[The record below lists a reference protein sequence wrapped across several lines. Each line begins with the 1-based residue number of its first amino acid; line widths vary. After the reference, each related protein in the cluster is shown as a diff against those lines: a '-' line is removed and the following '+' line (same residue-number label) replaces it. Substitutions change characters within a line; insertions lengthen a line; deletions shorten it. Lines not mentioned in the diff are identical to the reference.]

1 MSTVAQLITSLNPQK
16 DAWAANLVTKGVAA
30 KDTEGFSTLVPK
42 VLEIKGGGGD
52 DEDSPFVYTKT
63 EKQIEK
69 EIRARLGYPAPPP
82 LQFEGEV
89 MIVQFSKLGE
99 YLKLPKCWTPA
110 DGSPLAYA
118 AEIYGVNNGQWEMFA
133 HYDRSEGATS
143 YGVYEKNRNQFIN
156 IEGACTTLET
166 YEGYIL
172 VRGWGKSS
180 DYAMLA
186 TIRGSSNDWD
196 NIVELKEYFY
206 TTTPRGYTEYY
217 SDMYDTDYSRYW
229 PNHLEIV
236 TFKGGN
242 DYDHALNVDVNND
255 FCFGMAKLIKTE
267 NESGKIYVKINNNV
281 LIQPCTLVGKR
292 GLLSTPNF
300 NLYNI
305 NDREFSLNLFFN
317 KFYINE
323 DGDDARTLR
332 NFYYSSAGTD
342 STNSNNFGNNPAANR
357 YTHIQVPITGLSPYS
372 GAQSN
377 IWFGG
382 SSCKNPADI
391 EFVMDDKLYNY
402 FKNNTSNNGCYT
414 LYCLCGTTW
423 EARGMNYINVPMC
436 YDTTYSSV
444 KQITIKNAEGFTF
457 DKRPGLSNDASV
469 DMRYIFLNS
478 NLDYD
483 KFIKSLPTDISA
495 FGSVTLSFDSHM
507 VALSQE
513 QKEYITSLGY
523 IITSI

>member
-1 MSTVAQLITSLNPQK
+1 MSKVSI
-16 DAWAANLVTKGVAA
+16 
-30 KDTEGFSTLVPK
+30 EESTLSAIGDAIRKKTGESALLSP
-42 VLEIKGGGGD
+42 LDMPTAIGSISGGGGGD

-99 YLKLPKCWTPA
+99 YLKIPKCWTPA

-133 HYDRSEGATS
+133 HYDRSEGSTV
-143 YGVYEKNRNQFIN
+143 YGVYDKKRNGCVN
-156 IEGACTTLET
+156 IEGAFTTLET

-186 TIRGSSNDWD
+186 TDRNSYNMWS

-217 SDMYDTDYSRYW
+217 TNMYDIDYSNYW
-229 PNHLEIV
+229 PNNLEIV
-236 TFKGGN
+236 TYKGGN
-242 DYDHALNVDVNND
+242 DYEHALNATFDND

-267 NESGKIYVKINNNV
+267 NESGKICVKYGNNI
-281 LIQPCTLVGKR
+281 LIQPCILVGKR

-305 NDREFSLNLFFN
+305 NGNTSDLGTFFN
-317 KFYINE
+317 RAHISG
-323 DGDDARTLR
+323 DGDDAKTLR
-332 NFYYSSAGTD
+332 NFYYLPNGLD
-342 STNSNNFGNNPAANR
+342 STNTSYFSNNPAANR
-357 YTHIQVPITGLSPYS
+357 YTHIQVPITGLVPYS

-377 IWFGG
+377 VWFGG

-402 FKNNTSNNGCYT
+402 FKNNVSNNGCYT

-436 YDTTYSSV
+436 YDVNYSSL
-444 KQITIKNAEGFTF
+444 KQITIKYAEGFTF
-457 DKRPGLSNDASV
+457 DKRPGLSDSASV
-469 DMRYIFLNS
+469 DMKYIFLNS

-483 KFIKSLPTDISA
+483 KFVKSLPTDISA
-495 FGSVTLSFDSHM
+495 FGSVTLSFDSKM
-507 VALSQE
+507 VPLSQE

>member
-1 MSTVAQLITSLNPQK
+1 MSKVSI
-16 DAWAANLVTKGVAA
+16 
-30 KDTEGFSTLVPK
+30 EESTLSAIGDAIRKKTGESALLSP
-42 VLEIKGGGGD
+42 LDMPTAIGSISGGGGGD
-52 DEDSPFVYTKT
+52 DEDSPFIYTKT

-89 MIVQFSKLGE
+89 MIVPFSKLSE
-99 YLKLPKCWTPA
+99 YLTIPKCWTPA

-118 AEIYGVNNGQWEMFA
+118 AEIYGVNNGKWEMFA
-133 HYDRSEGATS
+133 HYDRSEGSTV
-143 YGVYEKNRNQFIN
+143 YGVRERERNECVN
-156 IEGACTTLET
+156 IEGAFTTLET

-172 VRGWGKSS
+172 VRSWGKSS

-186 TIRGSSNDWD
+186 TDYNSYRYWI

-217 SDMYDTDYSRYW
+217 SNMYNTDYSNYW

-236 TFKGGN
+236 TYKGGN
-242 DYDHALNVDVNND
+242 DYDHALNVEFNYD

-267 NESGKIYVKINNNV
+267 NESGKIYIKHTNNA

-305 NDREFSLNLFFN
+305 NNNLSDLSIFFSRVHNQGN
-317 KFYINE
+317 
-323 DGDDARTLR
+323 DAKTLR
-332 NFYYSSAGTD
+332 NFYYEPNGTD
-342 STNSNNFGNNPAANR
+342 SSTTSSFSNNPAANR
-357 YTHIQVPITGLSPYS
+357 YTHIQVPVTGVRHYS

-377 IWFGG
+377 IWFSSG
-382 SSCKNPADI
+382 SCNNPADI

-402 FKNNTSNNGCYT
+402 FKNNPNYNGCYT

-423 EARGMNYINVPMC
+423 DTNGMNYINVPMC
-436 YDTTYSSV
+436 YLTSYPSS
-444 KQITIKNAEGFTF
+444 KQITIKYAEGFTF
-457 DKRPGLSNDASV
+457 DKRPGLSNSASV
-469 DMRYIFLNS
+469 DMKYIFLNS

-495 FGSVTLSFDSHM
+495 FKSVTLSFDSNM
-507 VALSQE
+507 VPLSKE

>member
-1 MSTVAQLITSLNPQK
+1 MSKVSI
-16 DAWAANLVTKGVAA
+16 
-30 KDTEGFSTLVPK
+30 EESTLSAIGNAIRKKTGESALLSP
-42 VLEIKGGGGD
+42 LDMPTAIGSISGGGGGD
-52 DEDSPFVYTKT
+52 DEDSPFIYTKT

-89 MIVQFSKLGE
+89 MIVQFSKLGK
-99 YLKLPKCWTPA
+99 YIKIPKCWTPA
-110 DGSPLAYA
+110 NGSPLAYA

-133 HYDRSEGATS
+133 YYNGNDGYNGA
-143 YGVYEKNRNQFIN
+143 GVHEKGRNNCVN
-156 IEGACTTLET
+156 IEGAFTTLET

-180 DYAMLA
+180 DNAMLA
-186 TIRGSSNDWD
+186 TNYNSYTRWS

-217 SDMYDTDYSRYW
+217 DNIYQNSSYSRYW

-242 DYDHALNVDVNND
+242 DYDHALNVDFND
-255 FCFGMAKLIKTE
+255 DFSFGMAKLIKTE
-267 NESGKIYVKINNNV
+267 NESGKIYVKHSNNV

-305 NDREFSLNLFFN
+305 NGSLSNLSLFFN
-317 KFYINE
+317 RPHVGK
-323 DGDDARTLR
+323 DGDDAKTLR
-332 NFYYSSAGTD
+332 NFYYAPDGTD
-342 STNSNNFGNNPAANR
+342 SSNSSSFSNNPAANR
-357 YTHIQVPITGLSPYS
+357 YTHIQIPITGVGPYS

-377 IWFGG
+377 IWFGSG
-382 SSCKNPADI
+382 SCNNPADI
-391 EFVMDDKLYNY
+391 EFVMDDKSYNY
-402 FKNNTSNNGCYT
+402 FKNNPNYNGCYT

-423 EARGMNYINVPMC
+423 QARGMNYINVPMC
-436 YDTTYSSV
+436 YLDSYSSS
-444 KQITIKNAEGFTF
+444 KQITIQYAEGFTF

-469 DMRYIFLNS
+469 NMNYRFLDS
-478 NLDYD
+478 NLNYD

-495 FGSVTLSFDSHM
+495 FGSVTLSFDSKM
-507 VALSQE
+507 VPLSQE

>member
-1 MSTVAQLITSLNPQK
+1 MSKVSI
-16 DAWAANLVTKGVAA
+16 
-30 KDTEGFSTLVPK
+30 EESTLSAIGDAIRKKTGESALLSP
-42 VLEIKGGGGD
+42 LDMPTAIGSISGGGGGD
-52 DEDSPFVYTKT
+52 DEDSPFIYTKT

-99 YLKLPKCWTPA
+99 YLKIPKCYTPA
-110 DGSPLAYA
+110 NGSPLAYA

-133 HYDRSEGATS
+133 HYDRSEGATV
-143 YGVYEKNRNQFIN
+143 YGVYERERNKCVN
-156 IEGACTTLET
+156 IEGAFTTLET

-172 VRGWGKSS
+172 VRSWGKSS

-186 TIRGSSNDWD
+186 TDRNSYRNWS

-217 SDMYDTDYSRYW
+217 SNMYDTDYSIYW

-242 DYDHALNVDVNND
+242 DYDHALNINFNND

-267 NESGKIYVKINNNV
+267 NESGKIYIKCNNNI
-281 LIQPCTLVGKR
+281 LQPCCLVGQR

-300 NLYNI
+300 NLYNV
-305 NDREFSLNLFFN
+305 SPNLLVFFN
-317 KFYINE
+317 RVYIKESN
-323 DGDDARTLR
+323 DAKTLR
-332 NFYYSSAGTD
+332 NFYYASNGTD
-342 STNSNNFGNNPAANR
+342 SSNASQINNQAANR
-357 YTHIQVPITGLSPYS
+357 YTHIQIPVTGLVHYS
-372 GAQSN
+372 GVQSN
-377 IWFGG
+377 IWLGG
-382 SSCKNPADI
+382 SSCNNPADI
-391 EFVMDDKLYNY
+391 EFVMDDNVYNY
-402 FKNNTSNNGCYT
+402 FKNNPNYNGCYT

-423 EARGMNYINVPMC
+423 QARGMNYINVPMC
-436 YDTTYSSV
+436 YNTIYSSL
-444 KQITIKNAEGFTF
+444 KQITIKYAEGFTF

-469 DMRYIFLNS
+469 DMKYIFLNS

-483 KFIKSLPTDISA
+483 KFVESLPTDISA
-495 FGSVTLSFDSHM
+495 FGSVTLSFDKHTNF
-507 VALSQE
+507 LSQE

-523 IITSI
+523 IITDV

>member
-1 MSTVAQLITSLNPQK
+1 MSKVSI
-16 DAWAANLVTKGVAA
+16 
-30 KDTEGFSTLVPK
+30 EESTLSAIGDAIRKKTGESALLSP
-42 VLEIKGGGGD
+42 LDMPTAIGSISGGGGGD
-52 DEDSPFVYTKT
+52 DEDSPFIYTKT

-99 YLKLPKCWTPA
+99 YLKIPKCWTPA
-110 DGSPLAYA
+110 KGSPLAYA

-133 HYDRSEGATS
+133 HYDTNEGYTNS
-143 YGVYEKNRNQFIN
+143 GVYKRERNRCVN
-156 IEGACTTLET
+156 IEGAFTTLET

-186 TIRGSSNDWD
+186 TIGGSFTEWD

-217 SDMYDTDYSRYW
+217 NDMYDTDYSNYW
-229 PNHLEIV
+229 PNNLEIV
-236 TFKGGN
+236 TYKGGN
-242 DYDHALNVDVNND
+242 DLDHALNVDFNYD

-267 NESGKIYVKINNNV
+267 NESGKIYVKHSNNV

-305 NDREFSLNLFFN
+305 NGNLADLSLFFSRVHN
-317 KFYINE
+317 QGN
-323 DGDDARTLR
+323 DARTLR
-332 NFYYSSAGTD
+332 NFYYEPNGRDSSTT
-342 STNSNNFGNNPAANR
+342 SSFSNNPAANR
-357 YTHIQVPITGLSPYS
+357 YTHIQVPVTGVLPYS
-372 GAQSN
+372 GTQSN
-377 IWFGG
+377 IWLGG
-382 SSCKNPADI
+382 SSCDNPADI

-402 FKNNTSNNGCYT
+402 FKNNPNYNGCYT

-423 EARGMNYINVPMC
+423 QARGMNYINVPMC
-436 YDTTYSSV
+436 YLDNYSSS
-444 KQITIKNAEGFTF
+444 KQIIIQYAEGFTF

-469 DMRYIFLNS
+469 NMQYSFLNS

-495 FGSVTLSFDSHM
+495 FGSVTLSFDTHM
-507 VALSQE
+507 VPLSKE

>member
-1 MSTVAQLITSLNPQK
+1 MSKVSI
-16 DAWAANLVTKGVAA
+16 
-30 KDTEGFSTLVPK
+30 EESTLSAIGDAIRKKTGESALLSP
-42 VLEIKGGGGD
+42 LDMPTAIGSISGGGGGD
-52 DEDSPFVYTKT
+52 DEDSPFIYTKT

-99 YLKLPKCWTPA
+99 YLKIPKCWTPA

-133 HYDRSEGATS
+133 HYDRREGSTS
-143 YGVYEKNRNQFIN
+143 SGVYNRNRNECVN
-156 IEGACTTLET
+156 IEGAFTTLET

-186 TIRGSSNDWD
+186 TGQSSYNIWS

-217 SDMYDTDYSRYW
+217 TNMYDTNYSNYW

-236 TFKGGN
+236 TYKGGN
-242 DYDHALNVDVNND
+242 DYEHALNTTFAND

-267 NESGKIYVKINNNV
+267 NESGKICVKCNNNT
-281 LIQPCTLVGKR
+281 LQPCCLVGKR

-300 NLYNI
+300 YLY
-305 NDREFSLNLFFN
+305 DVSTSLITFFN
-317 KFYINE
+317 RTYNQ
-323 DGDDARTLR
+323 GNDAKTLR
-332 NFYYSSAGTD
+332 NFYYKSSGTD
-342 STNSNNFGNNPAANR
+342 SSSASDISNSAANR
-357 YTHIQVPITGLSPYS
+357 YTHIQIPVTGLNHYS
-372 GAQSN
+372 QIRSH
-377 IWFGG
+377 IWLGG
-382 SSCKNPADI
+382 SSCNNPADI
-391 EFVMDDKLYNY
+391 EFVMDDYVYNY
-402 FKNNTSNNGCYT
+402 FKNNPIHNGCYT
-414 LYCLCGTTW
+414 LYCLFGTTW
-423 EARGMNYINVPMC
+423 QASGMNYINVPMC
-436 YDTTYSSV
+436 YQTTYPSS
-444 KQITIKNAEGFTF
+444 KQITIQYAEGFTF
-457 DKRPGLSNDASV
+457 DKRPGLSDSASV
-469 DMRYIFLNS
+469 DMKYIFLNS

-483 KFIKSLPTDISA
+483 KFVKSLPTDISA
-495 FGSVTLSFDSHM
+495 FKSVTLSFDSHM
-507 VALSQE
+507 VPLSQE

-523 IITSI
+523 IITSV

>member
-1 MSTVAQLITSLNPQK
+1 MSKVSI
-16 DAWAANLVTKGVAA
+16 
-30 KDTEGFSTLVPK
+30 EESTLSAIGDAIRKKTGESALLSP
-42 VLEIKGGGGD
+42 LDMPTAIGSISGGGGGD
-52 DEDSPFVYTKT
+52 DEDSPFIYTKT

-99 YLKLPKCWTPA
+99 YLKIPKCWTPA

-133 HYDRSEGATS
+133 HYDRSQGANV
-143 YGVYEKNRNQFIN
+143 YGVYEKERNKCVN
-156 IEGACTTLET
+156 VEGAFTTLET

-172 VRGWGKSS
+172 VRSWGKSS

-186 TIRGSSNDWD
+186 TDRDSYRYWS

-217 SDMYDTDYSRYW
+217 TNMYTANDYSNYW

-242 DYDHALNVDVNND
+242 DYDHALNVEFSDD

-267 NESGKIYVKINNNV
+267 NESGKIYVKCNNNTLEPCC
-281 LIQPCTLVGKR
+281 LIGYR

-300 NLYNI
+300 NLY
-305 NDREFSLNLFFN
+305 DAPTSLLTFFN
-317 KFYINE
+317 RTFINE
-323 DGDDARTLR
+323 NIKNNDAKTLR
-332 NFYYSSAGTD
+332 NFYYASSGTD
-342 STNSNNFGNNPAANR
+342 SSAASQINNLAANR
-357 YTHIQVPITGLSPYS
+357 YTHIQIPVTGLVHYS
-372 GAQSN
+372 QIHSN
-377 IWFGG
+377 ILLGGG
-382 SSCKNPADI
+382 SCDNPADI
-391 EFVMDDKLYNY
+391 EFVMDDSVYNY
-402 FKNNTSNNGCYT
+402 FKNNPNYNGCYT

-423 EARGMNYINVPMC
+423 DASGMNYINVPMC
-436 YDTTYSSV
+436 YLDSYSSS
-444 KQITIKNAEGFTF
+444 KQITIQYAEGFTF

-469 DMRYIFLNS
+469 NMKYIFLNC

-495 FGSVTLSFDSHM
+495 FGSVTLSFDTNM
-507 VALSQE
+507 VPLSQE

-523 IITSI
+523 IITSV

>member
-1 MSTVAQLITSLNPQK
+1 MSKVSI
-16 DAWAANLVTKGVAA
+16 
-30 KDTEGFSTLVPK
+30 EESTLSAIGDAIREKTGESALLSP
-42 VLEIKGGGGD
+42 LDMPTAISSISGGGD

-99 YLKLPKCWTPA
+99 YLKIPKCWTPA

-133 HYDRSEGATS
+133 HYDIREGSTV
-143 YGVYEKNRNQFIN
+143 YGVYERERNKCVN
-156 IEGACTTLET
+156 IEGAFTTLET

-172 VRGWGKSS
+172 VRSWGKPS

-186 TIRGSSNDWD
+186 TDKNSYRYWK

-206 TTTPRGYTEYY
+206 TSTPRGYTEYY
-217 SDMYDTDYSRYW
+217 TNMYDTNYSNYW

-236 TFKGGN
+236 TYKGGN
-242 DYDHALNVDVNND
+242 DYEHALNINFDND

-267 NESGKIYVKINNNV
+267 NESGKIFIKCNNH
-281 LIQPCTLVGKR
+281 LLQPCSLVGQR

-300 NLYNI
+300 YLY
-305 NDREFSLNLFFN
+305 EKSPSLLTFFN
-317 KFYINE
+317 RTHNN
-323 DGDDARTLR
+323 GNDAKTLR
-332 NFYYSSAGTD
+332 NFYYESNSTDSSSASD
-342 STNSNNFGNNPAANR
+342 ISNSAANR
-357 YTHIQVPITGLSPYS
+357 YTHIQIPVTGLVHYS
-372 GAQSN
+372 QIRSG
-377 IWFGG
+377 IWLDG
-382 SSCKNPADI
+382 SSCNNPADI
-391 EFVMDDKLYNY
+391 EFVMDDFVYDY
-402 FKNNTSNNGCYT
+402 FKKNPNYNGCYT

-423 EARGMNYINVPMC
+423 DASGMNYINVPMC
-436 YDTTYSSV
+436 YLTNYSSSR
-444 KQITIKNAEGFTF
+444 QITIQYAEGFTF
-457 DKRPGLSNDASV
+457 DKRPGLSNSASV
-469 DMRYIFLNS
+469 DMNYRFLNS

-483 KFIKSLPTDISA
+483 KFVESLPTDISA
-495 FGSVTLSFDSHM
+495 FKSVTLSFDRNM
-507 VALSQE
+507 DFLSQE

-523 IITSI
+523 IITNI

>member
-1 MSTVAQLITSLNPQK
+1 MSKVSI
-16 DAWAANLVTKGVAA
+16 
-30 KDTEGFSTLVPK
+30 EESTLSAIGDAIRKKTGESALLSP
-42 VLEIKGGGGD
+42 LDMPTAIGSISGGGGGD
-52 DEDSPFVYTKT
+52 DEDSPFIYTKT

-99 YLKLPKCWTPA
+99 YLKIPKCWTPA

-118 AEIYGVNNGQWEMFA
+118 AEIYGVNNGKWEMFA
-133 HYDRSEGATS
+133 HYDRSEGSTV
-143 YGVYEKNRNQFIN
+143 YGVHERERNKCVN
-156 IEGACTTLET
+156 IEGAFTTLET

-172 VRGWGKSS
+172 VRSWGKSS

-186 TIRGSSNDWD
+186 TNDNSYRYWR

-217 SDMYDTDYSRYW
+217 SNMYDADYSNYW

-236 TFKGGN
+236 TYKGGN
-242 DYDHALNVDVNND
+242 DYDHALNINFNND

-267 NESGKIYVKINNNV
+267 NESGKIYVKCNNNI
-281 LIQPCTLVGKR
+281 LQPCCLVGKR

-300 NLYNI
+300 NLYNV
-305 NDREFSLNLFFN
+305 SPNLLGFFN
-317 KFYINE
+317 RVYIKENN
-323 DGDDARTLR
+323 DAKTLR
-332 NFYYSSAGTD
+332 NFYYASDGTD
-342 STNSNNFGNNPAANR
+342 SSNTSHINNQAANR
-357 YTHIQVPITGLSPYS
+357 YTHIQIPVTGLVHYS
-372 GAQSN
+372 SVESN
-377 IWFGG
+377 IWLGG
-382 SSCKNPADI
+382 SSCNNPADI
-391 EFVMDDKLYNY
+391 EFVMDDNAYNY
-402 FKNNTSNNGCYT
+402 FKNNPDYNGCYT

-423 EARGMNYINVPMC
+423 QARGMNYINVPMC
-436 YDTTYSSV
+436 YQDNYPSS
-444 KQITIKNAEGFTF
+444 KQITIKYAEGFTF
-457 DKRPGLSNDASV
+457 DKRPGISNSASV
-469 DMRYIFLNS
+469 DMKYIFLNS

-483 KFIKSLPTDISA
+483 KFVKSLPTDISA
-495 FGSVTLSFDSHM
+495 FGSVTLSFDTHM

-523 IITSI
+523 IITYV

>member
-1 MSTVAQLITSLNPQK
+1 MSTVAELITSLNAQK
-16 DAWAANLVTKGVAA
+16 DALAANLVTKGVAA

-42 VLEIKGGGGD
+42 VLEIQGGGED

-99 YLKLPKCWTPA
+99 YLKIPKCWAPA
-110 DGSPLAYA
+110 DGSPLAYV

-133 HYDRSEGATS
+133 HYDTREGSTS
-143 YGVYEKNRNQFIN
+143 SGVYKRERNKCVN
-156 IEGACTTLET
+156 IEGAFTTLET

-172 VRGWGKSS
+172 VRGWGKAS

-186 TIRGSSNDWD
+186 TSQNSFKEWD

-217 SDMYDTDYSRYW
+217 TNMYDTNYSNYW

-236 TFKGGN
+236 TYKGGN
-242 DYDHALNVDVNND
+242 DYEHALNITFAND

-267 NESGKIYVKINNNV
+267 NESGKICVKCNNNT
-281 LIQPCTLVGKR
+281 LQPCCLVGKR

-300 NLYNI
+300 YLY
-305 NDREFSLNLFFN
+305 DVSPSLLTFFN
-317 KFYINE
+317 RAYIKEGN
-323 DGDDARTLR
+323 DAKTLR
-332 NFYYSSAGTD
+332 NFYYKSNGTD
-342 STNSNNFGNNPAANR
+342 SSSASDINNSAANR
-357 YTHIQVPITGLSPYS
+357 YTHIQIPVTGLNHYS
-372 GAQSN
+372 QIRSH
-377 IWFGG
+377 IWLGG
-382 SSCKNPADI
+382 SSCDNPADI
-391 EFVMDDKLYNY
+391 EFVMDDYVYNY
-402 FKNNTSNNGCYT
+402 FKNNPIHNGCYT

-423 EARGMNYINVPMC
+423 QARGMNYINVPMC
-436 YDTTYSSV
+436 YQTTYPSS
-444 KQITIKNAEGFTF
+444 KQITIQYAEGFTF
-457 DKRPGLSNDASV
+457 DKRPGLSDNASV
-469 DMRYIFLNS
+469 DMNYRFLNS

-483 KFIKSLPTDISA
+483 KFVKSLPTDISA
-495 FGSVTLSFDSHM
+495 FGSVTLSFDKHM
-507 VALSQE
+507 VPLSQE

-523 IITSI
+523 ILVTNI

>member
-1 MSTVAQLITSLNPQK
+1 MSKVSI
-16 DAWAANLVTKGVAA
+16 
-30 KDTEGFSTLVPK
+30 EESTLSAIGDAIRKKTGESALLSP
-42 VLEIKGGGGD
+42 LDMPTAIGSISGGGGGD
-52 DEDSPFVYTKT
+52 DEDSPFIYTKT

-99 YLKLPKCWTPA
+99 YLKIPKCYTPA
-110 DGSPLAYA
+110 NGSPLAYA

-133 HYDRSEGATS
+133 HYDINEGDTS
-143 YGVYEKNRNQFIN
+143 SGVYERERNKCVN
-156 IEGACTTLET
+156 IEGAFTTLET

-172 VRGWGKSS
+172 VRSWGKSS

-186 TIRGSSNDWD
+186 TDYNSYRYWS

-217 SDMYDTDYSRYW
+217 SSMYEANDYSNYW

-242 DYDHALNVDVNND
+242 DYDHALNVKFNDD

-267 NESGKIYVKINNNV
+267 NESGKIYIKHTNNA
-281 LIQPCTLVGKR
+281 LIQPCYLVGKR

-300 NLYNI
+300 YLYNI
-305 NDREFSLNLFFN
+305 NNSSDGSLNVFFN
-317 KFYINE
+317 RVHIGK
-323 DGDDARTLR
+323 DGNDARTLR
-332 NFYYSSAGTD
+332 TFYYAPYGSDSSTT
-342 STNSNNFGNNPAANR
+342 SSFSNNPAANR
-357 YTHIQVPITGLSPYS
+357 YTHIQVPVTGLLPYS
-372 GAQSN
+372 GTQSN
-377 IWFGG
+377 IWFGSG
-382 SSCKNPADI
+382 SCNNPADI

-402 FKNNTSNNGCYT
+402 FKKNPGYNGCYT

-423 EARGMNYINVPMC
+423 DASGMNYINVPMC
-436 YDTTYSSV
+436 YLNNFPSS
-444 KQITIKNAEGFTF
+444 KQITIKYAEGFTF

-469 DMRYIFLNS
+469 DMKYIFLNS

-495 FGSVTLSFDSHM
+495 FKSVTLSFDTNM
-507 VALSQE
+507 VPLSKE

-523 IITSI
+523 IITSV

>member
-1 MSTVAQLITSLNPQK
+1 MSKVSI
-16 DAWAANLVTKGVAA
+16 
-30 KDTEGFSTLVPK
+30 EESTLSAIGDAIRKKTGESALLSP
-42 VLEIKGGGGD
+42 LDMPTAIGSISGGGGGD
-52 DEDSPFVYTKT
+52 DEDSPFIYTKT

-99 YLKLPKCWTPA
+99 YLKIPKCWTPA

-133 HYDRSEGATS
+133 HYDRREGSTS
-143 YGVYEKNRNQFIN
+143 TGVYERERNECVN
-156 IEGACTTLET
+156 IEGAFTTLET

-172 VRGWGKSS
+172 VRGWGKAS

-186 TIRGSSNDWD
+186 TNRSSFTNWS

-217 SDMYDTDYSRYW
+217 TNMYELDYSNYW
-229 PNHLEIV
+229 PNNLEIV
-236 TFKGGN
+236 TYKGGN
-242 DYDHALNVDVNND
+242 DYDHALEITFDND

-267 NESGKIYVKINNNV
+267 NESGKIYVKCNNNF
-281 LIQPCTLVGKR
+281 LQPCTLVGKR

-305 NDREFSLNLFFN
+305 NGNSSSLSIFFD
-317 KFYINE
+317 KIHIDK

-332 NFYYSSAGTD
+332 NFYYSPNGRD
-342 STNSNNFGNNPAANR
+342 SSTTSSITNPAANR
-357 YTHIQVPITGLSPYS
+357 YTHIQVPVTGLVHYS
-372 GAQSN
+372 GVQSN
-377 IWFGG
+377 IWLGG
-382 SSCKNPADI
+382 SLCNNPADI
-391 EFVMDDKLYNY
+391 EFVMDDKIYNY
-402 FKNNTSNNGCYT
+402 FKKNPNYNGCYT

-423 EARGMNYINVPMC
+423 QARGMNYINVPMC
-436 YDTTYSSV
+436 YLDNYPSS
-444 KQITIKNAEGFTF
+444 KQITIQYAEGFTF
-457 DKRPGLSNDASV
+457 DKRPGLSNNASV
-469 DMRYIFLNS
+469 DMKYIFLNS

-483 KFIKSLPTDISA
+483 KFVKSLPTDISA
-495 FGSVTLSFDSHM
+495 FGSVTLSFDTHM
-507 VALSQE
+507 VPLSQE

-523 IITSI
+523 IITNI

>member
-1 MSTVAQLITSLNPQK
+1 MSKVSI
-16 DAWAANLVTKGVAA
+16 
-30 KDTEGFSTLVPK
+30 EESTLSAIGDAIRKKTGESALLSP
-42 VLEIKGGGGD
+42 LDMPTAIGSISGGGGGD
-52 DEDSPFVYTKT
+52 DEDSPFIYTKT

-89 MIVQFSKLGE
+89 MIVQFLKLGDE
-99 YLKLPKCWTPA
+99 YLRIPKCWTPA
-110 DGSPLAYA
+110 GGSPLAYA

-133 HYDRSEGATS
+133 HYDRSEGSTS
-143 YGVYEKNRNQFIN
+143 HGVYDRKRNECIN
-156 IEGACTTLET
+156 IEGAFTTLET

-172 VRGWGKSS
+172 VRGWGKAS

-186 TIRGSSNDWD
+186 TDINSYRMWT

-217 SDMYDTDYSRYW
+217 SNMYNADYSNYW

-236 TFKGGN
+236 TYKGGN
-242 DYDHALNVDVNND
+242 DLDHALKVTFDDD

-267 NESGKIYVKINNNV
+267 NESGKIYVKYSNNV

-305 NDREFSLNLFFN
+305 NGNSSYLSTFFN
-317 KFYINE
+317 RAHISR
-323 DGDDARTLR
+323 DGDDAKTLR
-332 NFYYSSAGTD
+332 NFYYSPSGAD
-342 STNSNNFGNNPAANR
+342 SSTTSHFANNPAANR
-357 YTHIQVPITGLSPYS
+357 YTHIQVPITGLGPYS

-402 FKNNTSNNGCYT
+402 FKNNVNNNGCYT

-436 YDTTYSSV
+436 YNTIYSSL
-444 KQITIKNAEGFTF
+444 KQITIKYAEGFTF

-469 DMRYIFLNS
+469 NMNYRFLNS

-495 FGSVTLSFDSHM
+495 FGSVTLSFDTYM
-507 VALSQE
+507 VPLSKE

-523 IITSI
+523 IITNV

>member
-1 MSTVAQLITSLNPQK
+1 
-16 DAWAANLVTKGVAA
+16 
-30 KDTEGFSTLVPK
+30 
-42 VLEIKGGGGD
+42 
-52 DEDSPFVYTKT
+52 
-63 EKQIEK
+63 
-69 EIRARLGYPAPPP
+69 
-82 LQFEGEV
+82 

-99 YLKLPKCWTPA
+99 YLKIPKCWTPA

-143 YGVYEKNRNQFIN
+143 CGVYDKERNKCVN
-156 IEGACTTLET
+156 IEGAFTTLET

-172 VRGWGKSS
+172 VRSWGKSS

-186 TIRGSSNDWD
+186 TDYNSDSKWG

-206 TTTPRGYTEYY
+206 MTTPRGYTEYY
-217 SDMYDTDYSRYW
+217 SNLYDTDYSRYW

-242 DYDHALNVDVNND
+242 DYDHALSTKWNYD
-255 FCFGMAKLIKTE
+255 FSFGMAKLIKTE
-267 NESGKIYVKINNNV
+267 NESGKIYIKHDRNT
-281 LIQPCTLVGKR
+281 LLQPCCLVGKR

-300 NLYNI
+300 CLYNT
-305 NDREFSLNLFFN
+305 NGSLANLSLFFN
-317 KFYINE
+317 RPHIGK
-323 DGDDARTLR
+323 DGNDAKTLR
-332 NFYYSSAGTD
+332 NFYYAPDGKD
-342 STNSNNFGNNPAANR
+342 SSNNSSFNNLAANR
-357 YTHIQVPITGLSPYS
+357 YTHIQVPVTGVLPYS

-377 IWFGG
+377 LWFGG
-382 SSCKNPADI
+382 GFCNNPADI
-391 EFVMDDKLYNY
+391 EFVMDDKVYDY
-402 FKNNTSNNGCYT
+402 FKKNPNYNGYYT

-423 EARGMNYINVPMC
+423 QVSGMNYINVPMC
-436 YDTTYSSV
+436 YYTTYSSL
-444 KQITIKNAEGFTF
+444 KQITIQYAEGFTF

-469 DMRYIFLNS
+469 NMNYRFLNC

-495 FGSVTLSFDSHM
+495 FGSVTLSFDSKM
-507 VALSQE
+507 VSLSQE

-523 IITSI
+523 IFATI

>member
-1 MSTVAQLITSLNPQK
+1 MSKVSI
-16 DAWAANLVTKGVAA
+16 
-30 KDTEGFSTLVPK
+30 EESTLSAIGDAIRKKTGESALLSP
-42 VLEIKGGGGD
+42 LDMPTAIGSISGGGGGD
-52 DEDSPFVYTKT
+52 DEDSPFIYTKT

-99 YLKLPKCWTPA
+99 YLKIPKCWTPA
-110 DGSPLAYA
+110 NGSPLAYA

-133 HYDRSEGATS
+133 HYDINEGSTS
-143 YGVYEKNRNQFIN
+143 SGVYKRERNKCVN
-156 IEGACTTLET
+156 IEGAFTTLET

-172 VRGWGKSS
+172 VRGWGKAS

-186 TIRGSSNDWD
+186 TRQSSFTEWD

-217 SDMYDTDYSRYW
+217 TNMYELDYSNYW

-236 TFKGGN
+236 TYKGGN
-242 DYDHALNVDVNND
+242 DLDHALNVEFDKD

-267 NESGKIYVKINNNV
+267 NESGKICVKCNNNT
-281 LIQPCTLVGKR
+281 LQPCCLVGKR

-305 NDREFSLNLFFN
+305 NGNPSSLSIFFSRMN
-317 KFYINE
+317 ISE

-332 NFYYSSAGTD
+332 NFYYTSSGTD
-342 STNSNNFGNNPAANR
+342 SSTTSIFANNPAANR
-357 YTHIQVPITGLSPYS
+357 YTHIQVPITGLVHYS
-372 GAQSN
+372 STQSH
-377 IWFGG
+377 IWFGSG
-382 SSCKNPADI
+382 SCDNPADI

-402 FKNNTSNNGCYT
+402 FKNNPNYNGCYT

-423 EARGMNYINVPMC
+423 DARGMNYINVPMC
-436 YDTTYSSV
+436 YQTNYPSS
-444 KQITIKNAEGFTF
+444 KQIIIQYAEGFTF
-457 DKRPGLSNDASV
+457 DKRPGLSNSASV
-469 DMRYIFLNS
+469 DMKYAFLNS

-495 FGSVTLSFDSHM
+495 FGSVTLSFDRHM
-507 VALSQE
+507 VPLSKE

>member
-1 MSTVAQLITSLNPQK
+1 MSKVSI
-16 DAWAANLVTKGVAA
+16 
-30 KDTEGFSTLVPK
+30 EESTLSAIGDAIRKKTGESALLSP
-42 VLEIKGGGGD
+42 LDMPTAIGSISGGGGGD
-52 DEDSPFVYTKT
+52 DEDSPFIYTKT

-99 YLKLPKCWTPA
+99 YLKIPKCWTPA

-133 HYDRSEGATS
+133 HYDRSEGYTV
-143 YGVYEKNRNQFIN
+143 YGVYEKERNKCVN
-156 IEGACTTLET
+156 IEGAFTTLET

-172 VRGWGKSS
+172 VRSWGKSS

-186 TIRGSSNDWD
+186 TDRNSYRYWS

-217 SDMYDTDYSRYW
+217 SNMYDANYSNYW

-236 TFKGGN
+236 TYKGGN
-242 DYDHALNVDVNND
+242 DYEHALNINFAND

-267 NESGKIYVKINNNV
+267 NESGKICVKCNNNI
-281 LIQPCTLVGKR
+281 LQPCCLVGKR

-300 NLYNI
+300 NLYNGAT
-305 NDREFSLNLFFN
+305 DLLAFFSRV
-317 KFYINE
+317 YIKE
-323 DGDDARTLR
+323 SDDAKTLR
-332 NFYYSSAGTD
+332 NFYYAPNGTD
-342 STNSNNFGNNPAANR
+342 SSNASQINNQAANR
-357 YTHIQVPITGLSPYS
+357 YTHIQIPVTGLVHYS
-372 GAQSN
+372 SAQSN
-377 IWFGG
+377 IWLGG
-382 SSCKNPADI
+382 SSCNNPADI
-391 EFVMDDKLYNY
+391 EFVMDDKIYND
-402 FKNNTSNNGCYT
+402 FKNNPNYNGCYT

-423 EARGMNYINVPMC
+423 QARGMNYINVPMC
-436 YDTTYSSV
+436 YLTNYPSS
-444 KQITIKNAEGFTF
+444 KQITIKYAEGFTF
-457 DKRPGLSNDASV
+457 DKRPGLSNSASV
-469 DMRYIFLNS
+469 DMKYIFLNS

-495 FGSVTLSFDSHM
+495 FGSVTLSFDTHM
-507 VALSQE
+507 VPLSKE

>member
-1 MSTVAQLITSLNPQK
+1 MSKVSI
-16 DAWAANLVTKGVAA
+16 
-30 KDTEGFSTLVPK
+30 EESTLSAIGDAIREKTGESALLSPLDMPAV
-42 VLEIKGGGGD
+42 ISSISGGGD

-99 YLKLPKCWTPA
+99 YLRIPKCWTPA

-133 HYDRSEGATS
+133 HYDRSEGATV
-143 YGVYEKNRNQFIN
+143 YGVYDKERNKCVN
-156 IEGACTTLET
+156 IEGAFTTLET

-172 VRGWGKSS
+172 VRSWGKSS

-186 TIRGSSNDWD
+186 TDYNSYSRWS

-206 TTTPRGYTEYY
+206 TTTPRCYTEYY
-217 SDMYDTDYSRYW
+217 SNMQEAGDYSSYW

-236 TFKGGN
+236 TYKGGN
-242 DYDHALNVDVNND
+242 DYDHALKATFNND

-267 NESGKIYVKINNNV
+267 NESGKIYVKYSNNV

-305 NDREFSLNLFFN
+305 NGNSSGLALETFFN
-317 KFYINE
+317 KVYIK
-323 DGDDARTLR
+323 DGNDARTLR
-332 NFYYSSAGTD
+332 NFYYLPSGSDSS
-342 STNSNNFGNNPAANR
+342 NSNNINNNPAANR

-377 IWFGG
+377 IWLGG
-382 SSCKNPADI
+382 RSCNNPADI

-402 FKNNTSNNGCYT
+402 FKNNASNNGCYT

-469 DMRYIFLNS
+469 NMKYIFLNS
-478 NLDYD
+478 NLDYN

-495 FGSVTLSFDSHM
+495 FGSVTLSFDTHM

-523 IITSI
+523 IITYV

>member
-1 MSTVAQLITSLNPQK
+1 MSKVSI
-16 DAWAANLVTKGVAA
+16 
-30 KDTEGFSTLVPK
+30 EESTLSAIGDAIRKKTGESALLSP
-42 VLEIKGGGGD
+42 LDMPTAIGSISGGGGGGD

-99 YLKLPKCWTPA
+99 YLKIPKCWTPA

-133 HYDRSEGATS
+133 HYDRSEGGTV
-143 YGVYEKNRNQFIN
+143 YGVYDKNRNECVN
-156 IEGACTTLET
+156 IEGAFTTLET

-172 VRGWGKSS
+172 VRSWGKSS

-186 TIRGSSNDWD
+186 TDRNSYRYWS

-217 SDMYDTDYSRYW
+217 TNMYETNYSDYW

-242 DYDHALNVDVNND
+242 DYDHALNAEFDND

-267 NESGKIYVKINNNV
+267 NESGKIYIKHASNV
-281 LIQPCTLVGKR
+281 FIQPCYLVGKR

-300 NLYNI
+300 YLYNTN
-305 NDREFSLNLFFN
+305 NDTSELSLFFSRVHIGN
-317 KFYINE
+317 
-323 DGDDARTLR
+323 DGNDAKTLR
-332 NFYYSSAGTD
+332 NFYYIPSGRDS
-342 STNSNNFGNNPAANR
+342 STNSSFINNPAANR
-357 YTHIQVPITGLSPYS
+357 YTHIQVPVTGLVHYS
-372 GAQSN
+372 QIRSG
-377 IWFGG
+377 IWLGG
-382 SSCKNPADI
+382 SSCNNPADI

-402 FKNNTSNNGCYT
+402 FKNNPGYNGCYT

-423 EARGMNYINVPMC
+423 EVPGMNYINVPMC
-436 YDTTYSSV
+436 YLTGYSSS
-444 KQITIKNAEGFTF
+444 KQITIKYAEGFTF
-457 DKRPGLSNDASV
+457 DKRPGLSNSASV
-469 DMRYIFLNS
+469 DMKYVFLNS

-483 KFIKSLPTDISA
+483 KFVKSLPTDISA
-495 FGSVTLSFDSHM
+495 FGSVTLSFDTHM

-523 IITSI
+523 IITSV

>member
-1 MSTVAQLITSLNPQK
+1 MSKVSI
-16 DAWAANLVTKGVAA
+16 
-30 KDTEGFSTLVPK
+30 EESTLSAIGDAIREKTGESALLSP
-42 VLEIKGGGGD
+42 LDMPTAIGSISGGGD

-89 MIVQFSKLGE
+89 MIVQFSKLGTNI
-99 YLKLPKCWTPA
+99 KIPKCWTPA
-110 DGSPLAYA
+110 NGSPLAYA

-133 HYDRSEGATS
+133 HYDRNEGSTS
-143 YGVYEKNRNQFIN
+143 NGVYDKRRNECVN
-156 IEGACTTLET
+156 IEGAFTTLET

-172 VRGWGKSS
+172 VRSWGRSS

-186 TIRGSSNDWD
+186 TGQSAYTYWG

-217 SDMYDTDYSRYW
+217 GNMYQNDYSIYW
-229 PNHLEIV
+229 PNNLEIV
-236 TFKGGN
+236 TYKGGN
-242 DYDHALNVDVNND
+242 DYDHALNIKYDDD

-267 NESGKIYVKINNNV
+267 NESGKIYIKCNNYT
-281 LIQPCTLVGKR
+281 LQPCTLVGKR

-300 NLYNI
+300 NLYDSNAYLDRFFCKIHI
-305 NDREFSLNLFFN
+305 NN
-317 KFYINE
+317 

-332 NFYYSSAGTD
+332 NFYYLPSGSD
-342 STNSNNFGNNPAANR
+342 STSAASFNNNPAANR
-357 YTHIQVPITGLSPYS
+357 YTHIQVPITGLIPYS

-402 FKNNTSNNGCYT
+402 FKNNPSNNGCYT

-423 EARGMNYINVPMC
+423 EGRGMNYINVPMC

-444 KQITIKNAEGFTF
+444 KQIIIKYAEGFTF

-469 DMRYIFLNS
+469 NMKYIFLKS

-495 FGSVTLSFDSHM
+495 FGSVTLSFDTHM

-523 IITSI
+523 IITHI

>member
-1 MSTVAQLITSLNPQK
+1 MSKVSI
-16 DAWAANLVTKGVAA
+16 
-30 KDTEGFSTLVPK
+30 EESTLSAIGDAIREKTGESELLSP
-42 VLEIKGGGGD
+42 LDMPAAISSISGGGD

-99 YLKLPKCWTPA
+99 YLKIPKCWTPA
-110 DGSPLAYA
+110 NGSPLAYA

-133 HYDRSEGATS
+133 HYDRSEGYTS
-143 YGVYEKNRNQFIN
+143 HGVYEKNRNNFVN
-156 IEGACTTLET
+156 IEGAFTTLET

-186 TIRGSSNDWD
+186 TDQNSYRMWS

-217 SDMYDTDYSRYW
+217 TNMYDTDYSNYW
-229 PNHLEIV
+229 PNNLEIV
-236 TFKGGN
+236 TYKGGN
-242 DYDHALNVDVNND
+242 DYDHALNVNFNND

-267 NESGKIYVKINNNV
+267 NESGKICVKCNNSV
-281 LIQPCTLVGKR
+281 SIQPCNLVGQR

-300 NLYNI
+300 YLYNTANGI
-305 NDREFSLNLFFN
+305 SLLTFFN
-317 KFYINE
+317 RLYINN
-323 DGDDARTLR
+323 GDAKTLR
-332 NFYYSSAGTD
+332 NFYYIPNGTD
-342 STNSNNFGNNPAANR
+342 SSNASQANSSAANR
-357 YTHIQVPITGLSPYS
+357 YTHIQVPITGLVHYS
-372 GAQSN
+372 GVQSS
-377 IWFGG
+377 IWLGG
-382 SSCKNPADI
+382 SSCDNPADI
-391 EFVMDDKLYNY
+391 EFVMDNKIYND
-402 FKNNTSNNGCYT
+402 FKNNPNYNGCYT

-423 EARGMNYINVPMC
+423 QARGMNYINVPMC
-436 YDTTYSSV
+436 YLTNYPSS

-457 DKRPGLSNDASV
+457 DKRPGISNDTSV
-469 DMRYIFLNS
+469 NMKYIFLNS

-495 FGSVTLSFDSHM
+495 FKSVTLAFDTHM
-507 VALSQE
+507 VPLSQE

-523 IITSI
+523 IITYV

>member
-1 MSTVAQLITSLNPQK
+1 MSKVSI
-16 DAWAANLVTKGVAA
+16 
-30 KDTEGFSTLVPK
+30 EESTLSAIGDAIRKKTGESALLSP
-42 VLEIKGGGGD
+42 LDMPTAIGSISGGGGGD

-99 YLKLPKCWTPA
+99 YLKIPKCWTPA
-110 DGSPLAYA
+110 KGSPLAYT

-133 HYDRSEGATS
+133 HYDRNEGPTV
-143 YGVYEKNRNQFIN
+143 YGVYEKKRNECVN
-156 IEGACTTLET
+156 IEGAFTTLET

-180 DYAMLA
+180 DCAMLA
-186 TIRGSSNDWD
+186 TDKGSYRYWS

-217 SDMYDTDYSRYW
+217 TNMYDADYYNYW

-236 TFKGGN
+236 TYKGGN
-242 DYDHALNVDVNND
+242 DYDHALDTTFDND

-267 NESGKIYVKINNNV
+267 NESGKIYIKYHNNV

-305 NDREFSLNLFFN
+305 NGNSSSLDIFFN
-317 KFYINE
+317 KLYIGE
-323 DGDDARTLR
+323 DGNDARTLR
-332 NFYYSSAGTD
+332 NFYYSPNGTD
-342 STNSNNFGNNPAANR
+342 SSTASIFTSKAANR
-357 YTHIQVPITGLSPYS
+357 YTHIQVPITGLIPYS
-372 GAQSN
+372 GVQSK
-377 IWFGG
+377 IWLGG
-382 SSCKNPADI
+382 SSCNNPADI
-391 EFVMDDKLYNY
+391 EFVMDDKVYNY
-402 FKNNTSNNGCYT
+402 FKNNHHNGCYT

-423 EARGMNYINVPMC
+423 DARGMNYINVPMC
-436 YDTTYSSV
+436 YLDNYPSS
-444 KQITIKNAEGFTF
+444 KQITIQYAEGFTF
-457 DKRPGLSNDASV
+457 DKRPGLSNSASV
-469 DMRYIFLNS
+469 DMKYVFLNS

-483 KFIKSLPTDISA
+483 KFVKSLPTDISA
-495 FGSVTLSFDSHM
+495 FGSVTLSFDMKM
-507 VALSQE
+507 VPLSQE

>member
-1 MSTVAQLITSLNPQK
+1 MSKVSI
-16 DAWAANLVTKGVAA
+16 
-30 KDTEGFSTLVPK
+30 EESTLSAIGDAIRKKTGESALLSP
-42 VLEIKGGGGD
+42 LDMPTAIGSISGGGGGD
-52 DEDSPFVYTKT
+52 DEDSPFIYTKT

-99 YLKLPKCWTPA
+99 YLKIPKCRTPA

-133 HYDRSEGATS
+133 HYDRSEGYTV
-143 YGVYEKNRNQFIN
+143 YGVYERERNKCVN
-156 IEGACTTLET
+156 IEGAFTTLET

-172 VRGWGKSS
+172 VRSWGKSS

-186 TIRGSSNDWD
+186 TDYNSYRYWS

-217 SDMYDTDYSRYW
+217 SNMYNADDYPNYW

-242 DYDHALNVDVNND
+242 DYDHALNVEFSYD

-267 NESGKIYVKINNNV
+267 NESGKIYIKHSNNV
-281 LIQPCTLVGKR
+281 LIQPCSLVGKR
-292 GLLSTPNF
+292 SLLSTPNF
-300 NLYNI
+300 NLYDI
-305 NDREFSLNLFFN
+305 NNNSPNLSLFFGRVHHKGN
-317 KFYINE
+317 
-323 DGDDARTLR
+323 DARTLR
-332 NFYYSSAGTD
+332 NFYYYPDGRDSSTE
-342 STNSNNFGNNPAANR
+342 SSFNNNPAANR
-357 YTHIQVPITGLSPYS
+357 YTHIQVPVTGALPYS

-377 IWFGG
+377 LWFGSG
-382 SSCKNPADI
+382 SCDNPADI

-402 FKNNTSNNGCYT
+402 FKNNPNYNGCYT

-423 EARGMNYINVPMC
+423 QAPGMNYINVPMC
-436 YDTTYSSV
+436 YKDNYPSS

-457 DKRPGLSNDASV
+457 DKRPGLSDSASV
-469 DMRYIFLNS
+469 DMKYTFLNS

-483 KFIKSLPTDISA
+483 KFVKSLPTDISA
-495 FGSVTLSFDSHM
+495 FGSVTLSFDSMM
-507 VALSQE
+507 VPLSKE

-523 IITSI
+523 IITSV

>member
-1 MSTVAQLITSLNPQK
+1 MSTVAELITSLNAQK
-16 DAWAANLVTKGVAA
+16 DALAANLVTKGVAA

-42 VLEIKGGGGD
+42 VLEIQGGGG

-89 MIVQFSKLGE
+89 MIVQFSKLGQ
-99 YLKLPKCWTPA
+99 YLKLPKCYTPA

-133 HYDRSEGATS
+133 HYDITQGSTN
-143 YGVYEKNRNQFIN
+143 YGVYEKNRDKFVN
-156 IEGACTTLET
+156 IEGAFTTLET

-186 TIRGSSNDWD
+186 TINSSYSRWS

-206 TTTPRGYTEYY
+206 TSTPRGYTEYY
-217 SDMYDTDYSRYW
+217 SNMYDTDYSNYW

-236 TFKGGN
+236 TYKGGN
-242 DYDHALNVDVNND
+242 DYEHALNINYDND

-267 NESGKIYVKINNNV
+267 NESGKICLKCNNCF
-281 LIQPCTLVGKR
+281 LQPCYLVGQR

-300 NLYNI
+300 YLYDKSPNL
-305 NDREFSLNLFFN
+305 LTFFN
-317 KFYINE
+317 RTYNKGN
-323 DGDDARTLR
+323 DAKTLR
-332 NFYYSSAGTD
+332 NFYYETNGTDTSSASD
-342 STNSNNFGNNPAANR
+342 INNSAANK
-357 YTHIQVPITGLSPYS
+357 YTHIQIPITGLVHYS
-372 GAQSN
+372 QIRSG
-377 IWFGG
+377 IWLGG
-382 SSCKNPADI
+382 SSCNNPADI
-391 EFVMDDKLYNY
+391 EFVMDDYVYNY
-402 FKNNTSNNGCYT
+402 FKNNPNYNGCYT
-414 LYCLCGTTW
+414 LYCLFGTTW
-423 EARGMNYINVPMC
+423 QASGMNYINVPMC
-436 YDTTYSSV
+436 YLTNYSSS
-444 KQITIKNAEGFTF
+444 KQITIKYAEGFTF

-469 DMRYIFLNS
+469 DMKYTFLNS

-483 KFIKSLPTDISA
+483 KFVKSLPTDISA
-495 FGSVTLSFDSHM
+495 FKSVTLSFDVHM

>member
-1 MSTVAQLITSLNPQK
+1 MSKVSI
-16 DAWAANLVTKGVAA
+16 
-30 KDTEGFSTLVPK
+30 EESTLSAIGDAIREKTGESGLLSP
-42 VLEIKGGGGD
+42 LDMPTAISSISGGGD

-99 YLKLPKCWTPA
+99 YLKIPKCWTPA

-133 HYDRSEGATS
+133 HYDVSKGSTV
-143 YGVYEKNRNQFIN
+143 YGVHDLQRNKCVN
-156 IEGACTTLET
+156 IEGAFTTLET

-172 VRGWGKSS
+172 VRSWGKSS

-186 TIRGSSNDWD
+186 TDRNSRDRWS

-217 SDMYDTDYSRYW
+217 SSMYEANDYSNYW

-242 DYDHALNVDVNND
+242 DYDHALNVEFNDD

-267 NESGKIYVKINNNV
+267 NESGKIYIKHTNNA
-281 LIQPCTLVGKR
+281 LLQPCYLVGKR

-305 NDREFSLNLFFN
+305 TAPSFNLSLFFN
-317 KFYINE
+317 RAHIGK
-323 DGDDARTLR
+323 DGNDAKTLR
-332 NFYYSSAGTD
+332 NFYYAPSGRDSSTE
-342 STNSNNFGNNPAANR
+342 SSFINNPAANR
-357 YTHIQVPITGLSPYS
+357 YTHIQVPVTGLGPYS
-372 GAQSN
+372 GTQSN
-377 IWFGG
+377 MWFGSG
-382 SSCKNPADI
+382 SCDNPADI
-391 EFVMDDKLYNY
+391 EFVMDDKVYNY
-402 FKNNTSNNGCYT
+402 FKNNPNYNGCYT

-436 YDTTYSSV
+436 YQDNYPSS
-444 KQITIKNAEGFTF
+444 KQITIKYAEGFTF
-457 DKRPGLSNDASV
+457 DKRPGISNSASV
-469 DMRYIFLNS
+469 DMKYIFLNS

-495 FGSVTLSFDSHM
+495 FGSVTLSFDSKM
-507 VALSQE
+507 VPLSQE

-523 IITSI
+523 IITSV

>member
-1 MSTVAQLITSLNPQK
+1 MSKVSI
-16 DAWAANLVTKGVAA
+16 
-30 KDTEGFSTLVPK
+30 EESTLSAIGDAIRKKTGESALLSP
-42 VLEIKGGGGD
+42 LDMPTAIGSISGGGGGD
-52 DEDSPFVYTKT
+52 DEDSPFIYTKT

-99 YLKLPKCWTPA
+99 DLKIPKCRTPA
-110 DGSPLAYA
+110 NGSPLAYA

-133 HYDRSEGATS
+133 HYDTNEGYTNS
-143 YGVYEKNRNQFIN
+143 GVYKRERNRCVN
-156 IEGACTTLET
+156 IEGAFTTLET

-172 VRGWGKSS
+172 VRSWGKAS

-186 TIRGSSNDWD
+186 TIGGSYNDWS

-217 SDMYDTDYSRYW
+217 DNMYELNYSSYW
-229 PNHLEIV
+229 PNYLEIV

-242 DYDHALNVDVNND
+242 DYDHALNTDFNND

-267 NESGKIYVKINNNV
+267 NESGKIYVKHSNNV

-292 GLLSTPNF
+292 VLLSTPNF

-305 NDREFSLNLFFN
+305 NNTPDSLSLFFSRAHIG
-317 KFYINE
+317 K
-323 DGDDARTLR
+323 DGNDARTLR
-332 NFYYSSAGTD
+332 NFYYEPNGRDSSTT
-342 STNSNNFGNNPAANR
+342 SSFSNNPAANR
-357 YTHIQVPITGLSPYS
+357 YTHIQVPVTGVLPYS
-372 GAQSN
+372 GTQSN
-377 IWFGG
+377 IWLGG
-382 SSCKNPADI
+382 SSCDNPADI

-402 FKNNTSNNGCYT
+402 FKNNPNYNGCYT

-423 EARGMNYINVPMC
+423 QARGMNYINVPMC
-436 YDTTYSSV
+436 YLTRYSSS
-444 KQITIKNAEGFTF
+444 KQIIIQYAEGFTF

-469 DMRYIFLNS
+469 DMKYIFLNS

-483 KFIKSLPTDISA
+483 KFVKSLPTDISA
-495 FGSVTLSFDSHM
+495 FKSVTLSFDRNM
-507 VALSQE
+507 VPLSQE
-513 QKEYITSLGY
+513 QKEYITNLGY
-523 IITSI
+523 IITSAYA

>member
-1 MSTVAQLITSLNPQK
+1 MSKVSI
-16 DAWAANLVTKGVAA
+16 
-30 KDTEGFSTLVPK
+30 EESTLSAIGDAIREKTGESELLSP
-42 VLEIKGGGGD
+42 LDMPAAISSISGGGD
-52 DEDSPFVYTKT
+52 DEDSPFIYTKT

-99 YLKLPKCWTPA
+99 YLKIPKCWTPA

-133 HYDRSEGATS
+133 HYDRSEGDTL
-143 YGVYEKNRNQFIN
+143 YGVYEKQRNECVN
-156 IEGACTTLET
+156 IEGAFTTLET

-186 TIRGSSNDWD
+186 TDYNSYRYWS

-206 TTTPRGYTEYY
+206 TTTSRGYTEYY
-217 SDMYDTDYSRYW
+217 SNMYTVNDYYNYW

-242 DYDHALNVDVNND
+242 DYDHALNVDFND
-255 FCFGMAKLIKTE
+255 DFSFGMAKLIKTE
-267 NESGKIYVKINNNV
+267 NESGKIYIKHTNNA
-281 LIQPCTLVGKR
+281 LIQPCYLVGKR

-300 NLYNI
+300 YLYNI
-305 NDREFSLNLFFN
+305 DSNNSSNLDIFFN
-317 KFYINE
+317 RVHVSN
-323 DGDDARTLR
+323 DGNDARTLR
-332 NFYYSSAGTD
+332 TFYYAPNGRDSSTT
-342 STNSNNFGNNPAANR
+342 SSFTNNPAANR
-357 YTHIQVPITGLSPYS
+357 YTHIQVPVTGVLPYS
-372 GAQSN
+372 GTQSN
-377 IWFGG
+377 IWFGSG
-382 SSCKNPADI
+382 SCNNPADI

-402 FKNNTSNNGCYT
+402 FKNNPNYNGCYT

-423 EARGMNYINVPMC
+423 QAPGMNYINVPMC
-436 YDTTYSSV
+436 YLDNYPSS
-444 KQITIKNAEGFTF
+444 KQITIKYAEGFTF
-457 DKRPGLSNDASV
+457 DKRPGISNSASV
-469 DMRYIFLNS
+469 DMKYIFLNS

-495 FGSVTLSFDSHM
+495 FGSVTLSFDSNM
-507 VALSQE
+507 VPLSKE

>member
-1 MSTVAQLITSLNPQK
+1 MSKVSI
-16 DAWAANLVTKGVAA
+16 
-30 KDTEGFSTLVPK
+30 EESTLSAIGDAIRKKTGESELLSP
-42 VLEIKGGGGD
+42 LDMPTAISSISGGGD
-52 DEDSPFVYTKT
+52 DEDSPFIYTKT

-99 YLKLPKCWTPA
+99 YLKIPKCWTPA

-133 HYDRSEGATS
+133 HYDRSEGDTV
-143 YGVYEKNRNQFIN
+143 YGVYERERNKCVN
-156 IEGACTTLET
+156 IEGAFTTLET

-172 VRGWGKSS
+172 VRSWGKSS

-186 TIRGSSNDWD
+186 TDYNSYKYWN

-217 SDMYDTDYSRYW
+217 SNMYTVRDYSNYW

-242 DYDHALNVDVNND
+242 DYDHALNVDFGDD
-255 FCFGMAKLIKTE
+255 FSFGMAKLIKTE
-267 NESGKIYVKINNNV
+267 NESGKIYIKHNSNV

-305 NDREFSLNLFFN
+305 NNNTSGSLNIFFN
-317 KFYINE
+317 RAHISG
-323 DGDDARTLR
+323 DGDDAKTLR
-332 NFYYSSAGTD
+332 NFYYSPSGSD
-342 STNSNNFGNNPAANR
+342 STNTSNFGNNPAANR
-357 YTHIQVPITGLSPYS
+357 YTHIQVPITGLVPYS

-382 SSCKNPADI
+382 SSCKNPSDI

-402 FKNNTSNNGCYT
+402 FKNNVSNNGCYT

-436 YDTTYSSV
+436 YDANYSSL
-444 KQITIKNAEGFTF
+444 KQITIKYAEGFTF
-457 DKRPGLSNDASV
+457 DKRPGISNSASV
-469 DMRYIFLNS
+469 DMKYIFLNS

-495 FGSVTLSFDSHM
+495 FGSVTLSFDTHM
-507 VALSQE
+507 VPLSQE

>member
-1 MSTVAQLITSLNPQK
+1 MSKVSI
-16 DAWAANLVTKGVAA
+16 
-30 KDTEGFSTLVPK
+30 EESTLSAIGDAIREKTGESGLLSP
-42 VLEIKGGGGD
+42 LDMPTAISSISGGGD

-99 YLKLPKCWTPA
+99 YLKIPKCWTPA

-133 HYDRSEGATS
+133 HYDRSEGPTH
-143 YGVYEKNRNQFIN
+143 YGVYEKERNKCVN
-156 IEGACTTLET
+156 IEGAFTTLET

-172 VRGWGKSS
+172 VRSWGKSS

-186 TIRGSSNDWD
+186 TDYNSYRYWS

-217 SDMYDTDYSRYW
+217 SNMYDTDYSVYW

-236 TFKGGN
+236 TYKGGN
-242 DYDHALNVDVNND
+242 DYDHALNATFNND

-267 NESGKIYVKINNNV
+267 NESGKIYVKCNDNI
-281 LIQPCTLVGKR
+281 LQPCCLVGQR

-300 NLYNI
+300 NLYNVSP
-305 NDREFSLNLFFN
+305 SLLVFFN
-317 KFYINE
+317 RVYIKESN
-323 DGDDARTLR
+323 DAKTLR
-332 NFYYSSAGTD
+332 NFYYASNGTD
-342 STNSNNFGNNPAANR
+342 SSNASQINNQAANR
-357 YTHIQVPITGLSPYS
+357 YTHIQIPVTGLVHYS
-372 GAQSN
+372 SAQSN
-377 IWFGG
+377 IWLGG
-382 SSCKNPADI
+382 SSCNNPADI
-391 EFVMDDKLYNY
+391 EFVMDDNVYNY
-402 FKNNTSNNGCYT
+402 FKNNPNYNGCYT

-423 EARGMNYINVPMC
+423 QARGMNYINVPMC
-436 YDTTYSSV
+436 YQDNYPSS
-444 KQITIKNAEGFTF
+444 KQITIKYAEGFTF
-457 DKRPGLSNDASV
+457 DKRPGISNSASV
-469 DMRYIFLNS
+469 DMKYIFLNS

-495 FGSVTLSFDSHM
+495 FGSVTLSFDTNM

-523 IITSI
+523 IITYV

>member
-1 MSTVAQLITSLNPQK
+1 MSKVSI
-16 DAWAANLVTKGVAA
+16 
-30 KDTEGFSTLVPK
+30 EESTLSAIGDAIREKTGESGLLSP
-42 VLEIKGGGGD
+42 LDMPTAISSISGGGD

-99 YLKLPKCWTPA
+99 YLKIPKCWTPA

-118 AEIYGVNNGQWEMFA
+118 AEIYGVNNGQWQMFA
-133 HYDRSEGATS
+133 HYDVSKGSTV
-143 YGVYEKNRNQFIN
+143 YGVHDLQRNKCVN
-156 IEGACTTLET
+156 IEGAFTTLET

-172 VRGWGKSS
+172 VRGWGKAS

-186 TIRGSSNDWD
+186 TDYNSYRYWS

-217 SDMYDTDYSRYW
+217 SNMYDADYSNYW

-236 TFKGGN
+236 TYKGGN
-242 DYDHALNVDVNND
+242 DYDHALNATFGND

-267 NESGKIYVKINNNV
+267 NESGKIYVKCNNNI
-281 LIQPCTLVGKR
+281 LQPCCLVGKR

-305 NDREFSLNLFFN
+305 TAPSFNLSLFFN
-317 KFYINE
+317 RVHIGK
-323 DGDDARTLR
+323 DGNDAKTLR
-332 NFYYSSAGTD
+332 NFYYAPYGRDSSTE
-342 STNSNNFGNNPAANR
+342 SSFINNPAANR
-357 YTHIQVPITGLSPYS
+357 YTHIQIPVTGLVHYS
-372 GAQSN
+372 SVQSN
-377 IWFGG
+377 IWLGG
-382 SSCKNPADI
+382 SLCNNPADI
-391 EFVMDDKLYNY
+391 EFVMDDKVYNY
-402 FKNNTSNNGCYT
+402 FKNNPNYNGCYT

-436 YDTTYSSV
+436 YQDNYPSS
-444 KQITIKNAEGFTF
+444 KQITIKYAEGFTF
-457 DKRPGLSNDASV
+457 DKRPGISNSASV
-469 DMRYIFLNS
+469 DMKYIFLNS

-495 FGSVTLSFDSHM
+495 FGSVTLSFDSKM
-507 VALSQE
+507 VPLSQE

-523 IITSI
+523 IITSV

>member
-1 MSTVAQLITSLNPQK
+1 MSKVSI
-16 DAWAANLVTKGVAA
+16 
-30 KDTEGFSTLVPK
+30 EESTLSAIGDAIREKTGESALLSP
-42 VLEIKGGGGD
+42 LDMPTAIGSISGGGD
-52 DEDSPFVYTKT
+52 DEDSPFIYTKT

-99 YLKLPKCWTPA
+99 YLRIPKCWTPA

-133 HYDRSEGATS
+133 HYDRSEGATV
-143 YGVYEKNRNQFIN
+143 YGVYDKERNKCVN
-156 IEGACTTLET
+156 IEGAFTTLET

-172 VRGWGKSS
+172 VRSWGKSS

-186 TIRGSSNDWD
+186 TDRNSYSRWS

-217 SDMYDTDYSRYW
+217 SNMYDTDYSNYW

-242 DYDHALNVDVNND
+242 DYDHALKPTFNND

-267 NESGKIYVKINNNV
+267 NESGKIYVKYSNNIF
-281 LIQPCTLVGKR
+281 IQPCNLVGQR

-300 NLYNI
+300 NLYNA
-305 NDREFSLNLFFN
+305 NGSSSLLTFFN
-317 KFYINE
+317 RLYI
-323 DGDDARTLR
+323 DKGDAKTLR
-332 NFYYSSAGTD
+332 NFYYAPNGTD
-342 STNSNNFGNNPAANR
+342 SSNASQINSTAANR
-357 YTHIQVPITGLSPYS
+357 YTHIQVPITGLVHYS
-372 GAQSN
+372 GAQSS
-377 IWFGG
+377 IWLGG
-382 SSCKNPADI
+382 SSCNNPADI
-391 EFVMDDKLYNY
+391 EFVMDDKVYND
-402 FKNNTSNNGCYT
+402 FKNNPNYNGCYT

-423 EARGMNYINVPMC
+423 QARGMNYINVPMC
-436 YDTTYSSV
+436 YLTNYSSS

-469 DMRYIFLNS
+469 DMKYIFLNS

-495 FGSVTLSFDSHM
+495 FGSVTLTFDTHM
-507 VALSQE
+507 VPLSQE

-523 IITSI
+523 IITYV

>member
-1 MSTVAQLITSLNPQK
+1 MSKVSI
-16 DAWAANLVTKGVAA
+16 
-30 KDTEGFSTLVPK
+30 EESTLSAIGDAIREKTGESELLSP
-42 VLEIKGGGGD
+42 LSMPAAISSISGGGD
-52 DEDSPFVYTKT
+52 DEDSPFIYTKT

-89 MIVQFSKLGE
+89 MIVQFSKLGQ
-99 YLKLPKCWTPA
+99 YLKLPKCYTPA

-133 HYDRSEGATS
+133 HYDRSERSTS
-143 YGVYEKNRNQFIN
+143 YGVYEKNRNQFVN
-156 IEGACTTLET
+156 IEGAFTTLET

-172 VRGWGKSS
+172 VRSWGKSR

-186 TIRGSSNDWD
+186 TINGSYTRWS

-206 TTTPRGYTEYY
+206 MSTPRGYTEYY
-217 SDMYDTDYSRYW
+217 NNMYEGDHSNYW

-236 TFKGGN
+236 TYKGGN
-242 DYDHALNVDVNND
+242 DYDHALNTTFDYD

-267 NESGKIYVKINNNV
+267 NESGKIYIKGNNRI
-281 LIQPCTLVGKR
+281 LLQPCCLVGQR
-292 GLLSTPNF
+292 GLLLTPNF
-300 NLYNI
+300 NIYDVSPILITFFSRVHNQG
-305 NDREFSLNLFFN
+305 NDA
-317 KFYINE
+317 K
-323 DGDDARTLR
+323 TLR
-332 NFYYSSAGTD
+332 NFYYAPRGTD
-342 STNSNNFGNNPAANR
+342 SSNANNISNPAANR
-357 YTHIQVPITGLSPYS
+357 YTHIQIPVTGLVPYS
-372 GAQSN
+372 STESN
-377 IWFGG
+377 IWLGG
-382 SSCKNPADI
+382 SLCNNPADI
-391 EFVMDDKLYNY
+391 EFVMDDRIYNY
-402 FKNNTSNNGCYT
+402 FKNDPIKNNGCYT

-423 EARGMNYINVPMC
+423 QARGMNYINVPMC
-436 YDTTYSSV
+436 YNSNYPSS

-469 DMRYIFLNS
+469 DMNYRFLNS

-495 FGSVTLSFDSHM
+495 FKSVTLSFDKNM
-507 VALSQE
+507 DFLSQE

-523 IITSI
+523 ILVTNI

>member
-1 MSTVAQLITSLNPQK
+1 MSKVSI
-16 DAWAANLVTKGVAA
+16 
-30 KDTEGFSTLVPK
+30 EESTLSAIGDAIRKKTGESALLSP
-42 VLEIKGGGGD
+42 LDMPTAIGSISGGGGGD
-52 DEDSPFVYTKT
+52 DEDSPFIYTKT

-69 EIRARLGYPAPPP
+69 EIRVRLGYPAPPP

-99 YLKLPKCWTPA
+99 YLKIPKCWTPA

-133 HYDRSEGATS
+133 HYDRSEGSTV
-143 YGVYEKNRNQFIN
+143 YGVYERERNKCVN
-156 IEGACTTLET
+156 IEGAFTTLET

-172 VRGWGKSS
+172 VRSWGKSS

-186 TIRGSSNDWD
+186 TDRNSYRYWS

-217 SDMYDTDYSRYW
+217 SNMYDTDYSNYW

-236 TFKGGN
+236 TYKGGN
-242 DYDHALNVDVNND
+242 DYEHALNITFAND

-267 NESGKIYVKINNNV
+267 NESGKIYVKCNNNI
-281 LIQPCTLVGKR
+281 LQPCCLVGQR

-300 NLYNI
+300 NLYNV
-305 NDREFSLNLFFN
+305 SPNLLVFFN
-317 KFYINE
+317 RVYIKGSN
-323 DGDDARTLR
+323 DAKTLR
-332 NFYYSSAGTD
+332 NFYYASNGTD
-342 STNSNNFGNNPAANR
+342 SSNASQINNQAANR
-357 YTHIQVPITGLSPYS
+357 YTHIQIPVTGLVHYS
-372 GAQSN
+372 GVQSN
-377 IWFGG
+377 IWLGG
-382 SSCKNPADI
+382 SSCDNPADI
-391 EFVMDDKLYNY
+391 EFIMDDNVYNY
-402 FKNNTSNNGCYT
+402 FKNNPNYNGCYT

-423 EARGMNYINVPMC
+423 QARGMNYINVPMC
-436 YDTTYSSV
+436 YQDNYPSS
-444 KQITIKNAEGFTF
+444 KQITIKYAEGFTF
-457 DKRPGLSNDASV
+457 DKRPGLSNSASV
-469 DMRYIFLNS
+469 DMKYTFLNS

-495 FGSVTLSFDSHM
+495 FGSVTLSFDTNM

-523 IITSI
+523 IITYV